1 MADTV
6 WFWIAA
12 GGMTLAVAATM
23 VAAVLRARPDPA
35 DGPRALQV
43 YRDQLAEL
51 ERDAARGLV
60 PDAEADRLRTEIA
73 RRLLDADRARGAA
86 PVAPTPRAARAAAV
100 AAILAVVGAGSVALY
115 ARLGAPGYPDIPL
128 AARIAEADARAAA
141 RIGQEEAEA
150 RLAALPRTPG
160 PADPRHVELV
170 EQLREVVAGRPDDLR
185 GHELLA
191 RNEAMLGNFAAAR
204 RAQAAVVALKGDAAT
219 AEDHAALAE
228 LMILAAG
235 GFVSPEAEAAL
246 NRALALDPANGTA
259 HYYMGLLFA
268 QNGRFDLAV
277 RIWRPL
283 LDRSAP
289 DAPWV
294 VPILDQMPDVAALAG
309 VNWSP
314 PVRMARGPSAA
325 DVAAASSMDPEARQA
340 MIRGMVEGLA
350 ARLASDGGP
359 PEDWAQ
365 LIRALGVLG
374 EGDRAAAIW
383 AEAQGRFA
391 AAPAALDTIRA
402 AAVAAGVAE

>member
-23 VAAVLRARPDPA
+23 VASVLRTRPDPA

-51 ERDAARGLV
+51 DRDAARGLV
-60 PDAEADRLRTEIA
+60 PAAEAERLRTEIA
-73 RRLLDADRARGAA
+73 RRLLEADRARGAPPA
-86 PVAPTPRAARAAAV
+86 GPTPRAARVAAAV
-100 AAILAVVGAGSVALY
+100 AILAVVGAGSVALY

-141 RIGQEEAEA
+141 RIGQEAAEA
-150 RLAALPRTPG
+150 RLAALPRP
-160 PADPRHVELV
+160 PAATDPRHAELV
-170 EQLREVVAGRPDDLR
+170 EQLRAVVAGRPDDLR

-204 RAQAAVVALKGDAAT
+204 RAQATVIALKGDAAT
-219 AEDHAALAE
+219 AEDHAGLAE

-235 GFVSPEAEAAL
+235 GFVSPEAEAVL
-246 NRALALDPANGTA
+246 NRTLALDPANGTA

-294 VPILDQMPDVAALAG
+294 APILDQMPEVAALAG
-309 VNWSP
+309 VQWSP
-314 PVRMARGPSAA
+314 PERLTRGPSAA
-325 DVAAASSMDPEARQA
+325 DVEAAAGMDPEARQA

-350 ARLASDGGP
+350 SRLASDGGG
-359 PEDWAQ
+359 PEEWAQ

-374 EGDRAAAIW
+374 ERDRAATIW

-391 AAPAALDTIRA
+391 GAPAALDTIRA
-402 AAVAAGVAE
+402 AAVTAGVAE